1 MRGSFTGGAQLNMG
15 PSSLTVAYLA
25 PEIPALSAT
34 FVYEEIYG
42 LERRGVRVVP
52 YSVHVPGSPAK
63 GQDALAGRVTVLYGG
78 SPLLELMTSLLALP
92 LLGVRAFVAL
102 RLLLADMGSLGW
114 FRLASWKLAYQFLAG
129 VRLARFMQKAGC
141 THLHIHFAHV
151 PTQIGMY
158 ASALSGIPFTVTAHA
173 NDIFER
179 GVLLKTKAARA
190 SMFFTISEH
199 NVRHLRGLG
208 IPADQLNIVRCG
220 VSLKADAS
228 RAGRRVQGG
237 VVHIGS
243 LGRMVEKKGFDVLIH
258 AVALLKQHGHAVM
271 LHLAGDGPLREELL
285 ALVQALGLAKEVVFE
300 GSMPHSRVSAWMR
313 ELDFFAL
320 ACKQDKAGDMDGI
333 PVVLM
338 EAMSQALPVVSTR
351 LSGIPELVVHD
362 QTGLLAAPED
372 VKDLAAQLE
381 RLMTSAPLA
390 EKLVQQAF
398 DYVKGEFSQEVNLDR
413 LMAYFGP
420 SQSQLAP

>member
-1 MRGSFTGGAQLNMG
+1 MG
-15 PSSLTVAYLA
+15 QSSLAVAYLA

-63 GQDALAGRVTVLYGG
+63 GQDALVGRVTVLYGG
-78 SPLLELMTSLLALP
+78 KPLLELMLGLAGLP
-92 LLGVRAFVAL
+92 LMGARAFLAM
-102 RLLLADMGSLGW
+102 RYLLADMGALGW
-114 FRLASWKLAYQFLAG
+114 FQLASWKLAYQFFAG
-129 VRLARFMQKAGC
+129 VRLAGSMQKAGC

-158 ASALSGIPFTVTAHA
+158 ASVLSGIPFTVTAHA

-190 SMFFTISEH
+190 TRFFTISGH
-199 NVRHLRGLG
+199 NIRHLRGLG
-208 IPADQLNIVRCG
+208 IPAEQLDIVRCG
-220 VSLKADAS
+220 VSLKADTTPV
-228 RAGRRVQGG
+228 GRRVQGG

-243 LGRMVEKKGFDVLIH
+243 LGRMVEKKGFDVLIR
-258 AVALLKQHGHAVM
+258 AVALLKQRGRAVM

-285 ALVQALGLAKEVVFE
+285 ALVQTLGVAQEVVFE
-300 GSMPHSRVSAWMR
+300 GSMPHSRVSAWMK
-313 ELDFFAL
+313 ELDIFAL

-351 LSGIPELVVHD
+351 LSGIPELVVHE
-362 QTGLLAAPED
+362 QTGLLAAPADAQDFAE
-372 VKDLAAQLE
+372 QLE
-381 RLMTSAPLA
+381 RLMTSAALT
-390 EKLVQQAF
+390 ETLVRQAF
-398 DYVKGEFSQEVNLDR
+398 DFVKGEFSQEVNLDR
-413 LMAYFGP
+413 LMAYFAS